1 MAYYIAKVNIET
13 GEIKRNGDPV
23 VHVAQFLVPAE
34 TIIEVEKKVAEYM
47 EGSVSTYETVQISV
61 SKIEAVLD

>member
-1 MAYYIAKVNIET
+1 MAYYLAKVNIET

-23 VHVAQFLVPAE
+23 VHVSQFLVPAE
-34 TIIEVEKKVAEYM
+34 TILEVERKVAEHM
-47 EGSVSTYETVQISV
+47 EGSISTYQTVQVSV

>member
-23 VHVAQFLVPAE
+23 VHVSQFLVPAE

-47 EGSVSTYETVQISV
+47 VGSVSTYETVQISV